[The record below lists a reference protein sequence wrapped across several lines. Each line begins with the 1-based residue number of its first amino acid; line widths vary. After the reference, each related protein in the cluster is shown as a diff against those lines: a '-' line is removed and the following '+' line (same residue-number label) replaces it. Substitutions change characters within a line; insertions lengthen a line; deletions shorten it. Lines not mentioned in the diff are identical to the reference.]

1 MQSTVVLSYISGRGI
16 DGSLLAESRD
26 FGSHVREYINRD
38 GELSEKQ
45 RIFEAN
51 IDAWLA
57 RSNAQTRRTI
67 TFAQSLDS
75 KEVLEARESELAGGP
90 QHVGNREEK

>member
-38 GELSEKQ
+38 GEISEKQ
-45 RIFEAN
+45 RSFEAN
-51 IDAWLA
+51 VDAWLA

-67 TFAQSLDS
+67 SLAQFLEC
-75 KEVLEARESELAGGP
+75 KEALQGPISEVSA
-90 QHVGNREEK
+90 